1 MRDPDFRAPSN
12 AGIKLRYHLV
22 FGTKL
27 ANKSVF
33 GNAVLDENY
42 SFFLFFF
49 LNSLEYVLIAIS
61 QSLVFIGYD

>member
-1 MRDPDFRAPSN
+1 M
-12 AGIKLRYHLV
+12 KLTYPAV

-27 ANKSVF
+27 ATKSVF

-42 SFFLFFF
+42 CFFIFLF
-49 LNSLEYVLIAIS
+49 LKPLEYILTAIS